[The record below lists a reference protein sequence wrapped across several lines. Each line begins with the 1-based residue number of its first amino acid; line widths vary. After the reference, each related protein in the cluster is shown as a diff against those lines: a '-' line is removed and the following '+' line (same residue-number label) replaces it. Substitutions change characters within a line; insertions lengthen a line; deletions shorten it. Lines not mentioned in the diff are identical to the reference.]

1 VTALL
6 KRAKKAVAAAA
17 GTAALLVSA
26 GVLDDQAEAIANVI
40 IALATVAGVYQLKNE
55 PVPGRIDTEV

>member
-1 VTALL
+1 MTAAL
-6 KRAKKAVAAAA
+6 KNAKKALAAAA

-26 GVLDDQAEAIANVI
+26 GLLDDQAEAIANVV

-55 PVPGRIDTEV
+55 PVPGRVPTEV